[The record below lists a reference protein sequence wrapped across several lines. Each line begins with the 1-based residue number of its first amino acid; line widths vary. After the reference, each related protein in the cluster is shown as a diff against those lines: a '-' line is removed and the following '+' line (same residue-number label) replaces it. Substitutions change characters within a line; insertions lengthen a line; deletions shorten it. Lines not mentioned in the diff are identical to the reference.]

1 MCETASEHNA
11 AAFLPLPID
20 LFSAFLKK

>member
-1 MCETASEHNA
+1 MRELAGEHTTTT
-11 AAFLPLPID
+11 LPSLPID